1 MRALAGWMAVGLM
14 GCKGVGELVLGEPT
28 QETDTGDSVPVDDT
42 LPADPTTDTPVDS
55 GSDTPVD
62 TEPEVDPNAVYD
74 DAYLEVVSPLPAAL
88 YASVDGKVALEG
100 KVYGADGTLLPFRDV
115 RWEVV
120 ELGTEVF
127 VGRNGEVTTGFGVFT
142 FEVSAALPNGDRLNT
157 TIGGVRVQ
165 HPRAGIY
172 AGSVAVDAVLTG
184 LQIPLSSSC
193 LGSLVFDVGL
203 DGRVIA
209 GDGGCTLAFPIGAL
223 SFDLAYAFEGVIVD
237 PDASG
242 DLLVDAGFFDIPL
255 GWEGAFGPTGTL
267 EGSFDGVGLSLFG
280 YGFDLSGTI
289 AADPITP
296 YVVP

>member
-14 GCKGVGELVLGEPT
+14 GCKGVGELVLGEPV
-28 QETDTGDSVPVDDT
+28 QETDSGDSVPVDDS
-42 LPADPTTDTPVDS
+42 LPADPTTDTPADS
-55 GSDTPVD
+55 ASDTPAD

-74 DAYLEVVSPLPAAL
+74 DAYLSVTSPLSAAL
-88 YASVDGKVALEG
+88 YESVDGKLALEG
-100 KVYGADGTLLPFRDV
+100 KVFAADGTLLPFRDV

-203 DGRVIA
+203 DGRAIA
-209 GDGGCTLAFPIGAL
+209 GDGGCTLAFPIGGL
-223 SFDLAYAFEGVIVD
+223 SFDLAYAFEGAIVD

-255 GWEGAFGPTGTL
+255 GWEGSLGPTGTL
-267 EGSFDGVGLSLFG
+267 EASFDGVGLSLFG

-289 AADPITP
+289 AADRITP

>member
-1 MRALAGWMAVGLM
+1 MRRLAVVFGVGLV
-14 GCKGVGELVLGEPT
+14 GCKGVGELVLGDPPA
-28 QETDTGDSVPVDDT
+28 ETDTGELPPPDDT
-42 LPADPTTDTPVDS
+42 LPTDSGADTPTDS
-55 GSDTPVD
+55 GADTPVD

-74 DAYLEVVSPLPAAL
+74 DAYLDVASPLPAAL
-88 YASVDGKVALEG
+88 YETIDGKLPLEG
-100 KVYGADGTLLPFRDV
+100 RVYGADGTLLPFKDV
-115 RWEVV
+115 RWEVR

-142 FEVSAALPNGDRLNT
+142 FDVSAALPNGDRLAT
-157 TIGGVRVQ
+157 TVGGVRVQ

-184 LQIPLSSSC
+184 LQLPLSSSC

-203 DGRVIA
+203 DGRVIG
-209 GDGGCTLAFPIGAL
+209 GDGGCTLAFPIGGL
-223 SFDLAYAFEGVIVD
+223 SFDLAYTFEGNIVD

-255 GWEGAFGPTGTL
+255 GWEGAFNPSGTL
-267 EGSFDGVGLSLFG
+267 EGTFDGVGLALFG

-289 AADPITP
+289 VADRITP